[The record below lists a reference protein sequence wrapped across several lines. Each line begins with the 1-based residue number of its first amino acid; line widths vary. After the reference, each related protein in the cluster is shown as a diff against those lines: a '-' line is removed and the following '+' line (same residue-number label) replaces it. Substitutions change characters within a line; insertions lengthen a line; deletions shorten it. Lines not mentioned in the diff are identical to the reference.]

1 MMASFLRNGAS
12 GLASY
17 AAQHRAPPIDHA
29 LRTLL
34 YARVGIT
41 RSSLSVFAKKP
52 QLTRGEWRHALRGEL
67 AMSRGDYKVATRE
80 LAMAYQESG
89 NSWPARMFMADS
101 LATALEK
108 TGDPQ
113 AAIAVLRRFS
123 DARGKELMRL
133 GFWPLVEQHLA
144 NLYRQTGNADRA
156 DAIEKKVMS
165 VLTVADA
172 DYSLAA
178 QLLGSPSARNQSPR

>member
-1 MMASFLRNGAS
+1 MAAR
-12 GLASY
+12 
-17 AAQHRAPPIDHA
+17 PPW
-29 LRTLL
+29 RT
-34 YARVGIT
+34 RDE
-41 RSSLSVFAKKP
+41 P
-52 QLTRGEWRHALRGEL
+52 WRLQ
-67 AMSRGDYKVATRE
+67 VATRE
-80 LAMAYQESG
+80 LAMAYQANG

-113 AAIAVLRRFS
+113 GAIAVLRRFS
-123 DARGKELMRL
+123 DARGKELMKL

-156 DAIEKKVMS
+156 DDIEKKVMLA
-165 VLTVADA
+165 LTVADA

-178 QLLGSPSARNQSPR
+178 QLLGSPSAPNQSPR